1 MKKLSIIALALSATI
16 LLTISTN
23 TYSKEAG
30 ISGRAPAV
38 DKANNKY
45 KVQNDEDREAVADRM
60 EEKAD
65 RIREAAEKKAD
76 KMEDRADRVRESAEK
91 QADRLEERADRMR
104 DTAVSRYYND

>member
-1 MKKLSIIALALSATI
+1 MKKLTLIAMALSATI

-23 TYSKEAG
+23 SFSKEAG

-45 KVQNDEDREAVADRM
+45 KVHSEENREIKADRM
-60 EEKAD
+60 EEEAD

-76 KMEDRADRVRESAEK
+76 KMEDKADRLRESAEK
-91 QADRLEERADRMR
+91 RADRLEERADRIR
-104 DTAVSRYYND
+104 NASVSRYYDD